1 MTDIAELR
9 KQAEAGSVV
18 AQGVLGICYL
28 HGIGT
33 SVDYKQAVRWLSASA
48 EKGVARSM
56 AELGRM
62 YFEGRGVAKNLA
74 QAIPLL
80 HRAAIR
86 GDFSAQVDMARA
98 YLRGEGVPAD
108 AKTALNWYKAA
119 ASQEGSAAIKAEELR
134 EAQVYLSRHKAA
146 PAKS

>member
-1 MTDIAELR
+1 MTNIAELR

-18 AQGVLGICYL
+18 AQGVLGVCCL

-33 SVDYKQAVRWLSASA
+33 AVDYKEALRWLSASA

-62 YFEGRGVAKNLA
+62 YFEGRGVDKNLA

-86 GDFSAQVDMARA
+86 GDFCAQVDMARA
-98 YLRGEGVPAD
+98 YLRGHGVPAD
-108 AKTALNWYKAA
+108 AKTPLSWDRAA
-119 ASQEGSAAIKAEELR
+119 AWQAGNAIKPEELR
-134 EAQVYLSRHKAA
+134 VAKRHMTRRQA
-146 PAKS
+146 

>member
-1 MTDIAELR
+1 MTDISELR
-9 KQAEAGSVV
+9 KQAEMGSVV
-18 AQGVLGICYL
+18 AQGVLGVCCLY
-28 HGIGT
+28 GIGT
-33 SVDYKQAVRWLSASA
+33 AVDYKEALRWLSASA

-62 YFEGRGVAKNLA
+62 YFEGRGVVKNPA

-86 GDFSAQVDMARA
+86 GDFCAQVDMARA

-108 AKTALNWYKAA
+108 AKTALNWYRAA
-119 ASQEGSAAIKAEELR
+119 ASQEGNAVNLEELH
-134 EAQVYLSRHKAA
+134 EAKAYVVRHQSV
-146 PAKS
+146 PNGS